1 MLAAISA
8 GPLQEFC
15 ERMGGERWAA
25 NRLQAATLDSYPA
38 SALVMLSPDAKQP
51 LEALD
56 PAKVYCV
63 GGLVDRSP
71 RKGITI
77 GVSIGT
83 QPGL

>member
-1 MLAAISA
+1 
-8 GPLQEFC
+8 
-15 ERMGGERWAA
+15 MGGERWAA

-77 GVSIGT
+77 GVSIGRRRRWCAI
-83 QPGL
+83 PALVLSLACS